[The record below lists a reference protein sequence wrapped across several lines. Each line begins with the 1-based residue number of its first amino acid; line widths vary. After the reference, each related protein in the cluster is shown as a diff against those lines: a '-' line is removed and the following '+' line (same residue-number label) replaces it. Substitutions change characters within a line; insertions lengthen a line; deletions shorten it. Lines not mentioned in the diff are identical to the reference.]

1 MDAWQGALPTIVA
14 ATGDVKTGDY
24 FGPDGPVEMDGFPA
38 LGVIDEAALAK

>member
-14 ATGDVKTGDY
+14 ATGDVKTCDY